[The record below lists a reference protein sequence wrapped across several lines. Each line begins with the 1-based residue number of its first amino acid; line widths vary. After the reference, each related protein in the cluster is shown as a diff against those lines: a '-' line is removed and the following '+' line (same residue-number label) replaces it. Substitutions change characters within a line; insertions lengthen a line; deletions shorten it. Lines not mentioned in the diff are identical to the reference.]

1 MHLSSYYHGS
11 VKGCN
16 LMVNHNVKALCTI
29 NSSPLC
35 FPWWLHVMSVAV
47 ASVLEFEAGCLFRWG
62 FLAGSAVKKKK
73 KKSVCSTGD
82 AGLIRESGRSPGGRN
97 GNPLQYSCLENPMD
111 RGAWWATV
119 HRVSQGKT
127 WLSMHA
133 SHLVCSDDQINTI
146 PISLSKDVQ
155 KSFLEI
161 LWAPYHVLTHKNFEF
176 VEFSSWV
183 EQMGC

>member
-11 VKGCN
+11 VIGCN

-73 KKSVCSTGD
+73 NLSAVQEMQAWSVSQEDPLEEEMATHSSIL
-82 AGLIRESGRSPGGRN
+82 AWKIPWTEEPGG
-97 GNPLQYSCLENPMD
+97 QQSIES
-111 RGAWWATV
+111 
-119 HRVSQGKT
+119 HRVRHDWACMHHILSVQMTKLIQSQFLFPKMFRN
-127 WLSMHA
+127 LS
-133 SHLVCSDDQINTI
+133 
-146 PISLSKDVQ
+146 
-155 KSFLEI
+155 
-161 LWAPYHVLTHKNFEF
+161 
-176 VEFSSWV
+176 
-183 EQMGC
+183 